1 MELRWRPAA
10 VALVAG
16 RAVGRRRDVA
26 GCLARRTRSVM
37 AARTIG
43 GCGEGAVVRLGTAP
57 GAVGLVAALAARRG

>member
-1 MELRWRPAA
+1 MELGWCPGR

-43 GCGEGAVVRLGTAP
+43 GCGESTVVRLGTTP
-57 GAVGLVAALAARRG
+57 GGI